1 MANYPEQR
9 RKRKPR
15 STTSRVPWVILGFV
29 LGYAFS
35 WFCNPVLVISWLKIH
50 LGHPAV
56 VEDSGVDVAAL
67 PKPKFEFYTLLTQE
81 KTEPPKKTPSEI
93 AKTASVSAPAAS
105 APASPAVADT
115 VNINPHQTYY
125 VLQLASFQRREDAEQ
140 MLAGLVMRGIEANI
154 KTITQQGAAW
164 HRVVVGP
171 FASKTQ
177 AEKAQGAIAHSE
189 RVSGIIRRMES

>member
-1 MANYPEQR
+1 M
-9 RKRKPR
+9 
-15 STTSRVPWVILGFV
+15 
-29 LGYAFS
+29 
-35 WFCNPVLVISWLKIH
+35 VISWLNIH

-81 KTEPPKKTPSEI
+81 KVEPPKKTPSEI
-93 AKTASVSAPAAS
+93 AKTTPVVATPTVSAS
-105 APASPAVADT
+105 
-115 VNINPHQTYY
+115 VNINQQEIYY

-140 MLAGLVMRGIEANI
+140 MLAGLVMRGVEAKI
-154 KTITQQGAAW
+154 KTITQQGGAW

-189 RVSGIIRRMES
+189 RITGMIRRMES